1 MIWKGRDFK
10 ELGIIVEKTPE
21 VSKANKRINIY
32 EINGRNGFLSEDTG
46 TYEAFSLSV
55 ECHVKDTANFD
66 DICEYLDGYG
76 TLSLD
81 GNRQYTAVINNA
93 IPFEK
98 VLMFKKFII
107 QFLVN
112 PICED
117 IESAT
122 YNVTESPSVLAIN
135 NTYYDIEPMITLT
148 CSGDVS
154 ITINNSKDNK
164 TFYLNDT
171 DGAYILDCKNKVITK
186 AGVNSSNIMRGDFP
200 KLVKGN
206 NSISYTGTITQFK
219 IEYRKT
225 YLWGGK

>member
-1 MIWKGRDFK
+1 MIWKGRNLK
-10 ELGIIVEKTPE
+10 EFGIIVEKTPE
-21 VSKANKRINIY
+21 ISKANKKINIY
-32 EINGRNGFLSEDTG
+32 EIDGRNGFLSEDTE

-55 ECHVKDTANFD
+55 ECHAKDNANFD

-81 GNRQYTAVINNA
+81 GKKQYTAIINNS

-98 VLMFKKFII
+98 VLMFRKFII

-117 IESAT
+117 IEITT
-122 YNVTESPSVLAIN
+122 YNVSTNPSVLSIN
-135 NTYYDIEPMITLT
+135 NTYYDIEPKITLT

-154 ITINNSKDNK
+154 ITINNSKENK
-164 TFYLNDT
+164 TFYLDDT
-171 DGAYILDCKNKVITK
+171 DGTYILDCKNKVITK
-186 AGVNSSNIMRGDFP
+186 NGVNASNIMIGDFS

-206 NSISYTGTITQFK
+206 NSISYTGTITQFE
-219 IEYRKT
+219 IEYKKT
-225 YLWGGK
+225 YLWGSK